1 MSVADGS
8 FDLNA
13 ALLRRSERDMRAFLS
28 ALAARLEGAL
38 PGRVETE
45 RRRDGLFSRTS
56 HVAKIAVR
64 FDGAIFTIT
73 FGKNGLAAT
82 RAKLVRDVVIST
94 TPLQV
99 PQWLKE
105 LQADVA
111 KLAEYAGSA
120 GDVLH
125 GFL

>member
-1 MSVADGS
+1 MSLTDGS

-28 ALAARLEGAL
+28 ALSARLEGAL

-56 HVAKIAVR
+56 HVTKITIR
-64 FDGAIFTIT
+64 LEEAIFTIT
-73 FGKNGLAAT
+73 FGRSGLSAT
-82 RAKLVRDVVIST
+82 RAKVVRAVVIST
-94 TPLQV
+94 TPLPV

-105 LQADVA
+105 LQIAVA
-111 KLAEYAGSA
+111 ELAEYAGSA